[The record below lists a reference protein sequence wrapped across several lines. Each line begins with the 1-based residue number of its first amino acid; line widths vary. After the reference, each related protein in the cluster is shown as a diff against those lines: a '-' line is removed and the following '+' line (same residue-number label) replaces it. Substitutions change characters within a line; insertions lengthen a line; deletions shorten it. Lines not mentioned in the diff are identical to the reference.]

1 MISMAAIEP
10 AVRNA
15 ERLTDLLRHGTRA
28 VVVACYA
35 TAVIVAIVLA
45 RPAFRDVQ
53 APTAVVP
60 AAPVVQQT
68 DTLRKGETVATFAA
82 RHGLELGDLLALNP
96 SIDSLTLK
104 AGTKLRVG

>member
-1 MISMAAIEP
+1 MAAIEP
-10 AVRNA
+10 VVRNA
-15 ERLTDLLRHGTRA
+15 ARLHDALRHTTRLVA
-28 VVVACYA
+28 VVSYVV
-35 TAVIVAIVLA
+35 AVIVAVVLV
-45 RPAFRDVQ
+45 RPAFQGVKTSAEVVR
-53 APTAVVP
+53 PT
-60 AAPVVQQT
+60 PVTKQI

>member
-1 MISMAAIEP
+1 MATIEP
-10 AVRNA
+10 GVRNA
-15 ERLTDLLRHGTRA
+15 ERLTDPLRHATRLA
-28 VVVACYA
+28 AAACYA
-35 TAVIVAIVLA
+35 AAVIVAVLLA

-53 APTAVVP
+53 APAPVVP

-68 DTLRKGETVATFAA
+68 DALRKGETVATFAA

>member
-1 MISMAAIEP
+1 MAAIEP

-15 ERLTDLLRHGTRA
+15 ERFNELLRHGTRA
-28 VVVACYA
+28 LVVACYVA
-35 TAVIVAIVLA
+35 AVIVAVVLV

-53 APTAVVP
+53 TPTAVVP
-60 AAPVVQQT
+60 AAPVVQQL

-96 SIDSLTLK
+96 SVDSLTLK
-104 AGTKLRVG
+104 PGTKLRIG

>member
-1 MISMAAIEP
+1 MAAIEP

-15 ERLTDLLRHGTRA
+15 GRLTDLVRHGTRA
-28 VVVACYA
+28 LVVACYVA
-35 TAVIVAIVLA
+35 AVIVAIVLV

-60 AAPVVQQT
+60 PAPVVQQT
-68 DTLRKGETVATFAA
+68 DVLRKGETVASFAA

-96 SIDSLTLK
+96 SIDSLNLK
-104 AGTKLRVG
+104 AGTKLRIG

>member
-1 MISMAAIEP
+1 M
-10 AVRNA
+10 V
-15 ERLTDLLRHGTRA
+15 
-28 VVVACYA
+28 CYSA
-35 TAVIVAIVLA
+35 AVIVAILLV

-53 APTAVVP
+53 APTVVGP

-68 DTLRKGETVATFAA
+68 DVLHKGETVATFAA

-104 AGTKLRVG
+104 AGTTLRVG